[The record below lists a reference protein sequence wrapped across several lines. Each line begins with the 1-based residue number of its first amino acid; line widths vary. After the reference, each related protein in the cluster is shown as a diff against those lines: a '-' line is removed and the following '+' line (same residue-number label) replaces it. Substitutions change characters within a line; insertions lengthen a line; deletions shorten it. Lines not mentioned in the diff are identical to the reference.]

1 MKQLSFEEKEAI
13 RAQLQAYVS
22 RYPSQ
27 NKAVN
32 SLGISAGTISTILN
46 GRFDNIS
53 DEMFLRIRALTTPS
67 RPADWAICETAAF
80 RELTLLFEDAQA
92 SGNVSWVVGNAGVG
106 KTTAAHEYAAAHDNA
121 FVISCSEDMRRGDF
135 IREMARVLGIR
146 LPQSSLRDKLVAVT
160 DHLQV
165 MDRPLLIFD
174 EGDKLMDSVFY
185 YFISIYN
192 ALEGRCGIVFLST
205 GYIRRRMSIG
215 LDYNKKGYDEIFSR
229 IGRRFID
236 LTPASGHEVAA
247 VCRANGL
254 DTEAAIAEVLK
265 ESRTVVS
272 KASAPWERKQ
282 QQDYFDMRRVRK
294 SVYKNRLLART
305 KRNPVQTPTE

>member
-32 SLGISAGTISTILN
+32 SLGISAATASTILN

-53 DEMFLRIRALTTPS
+53 DEMFLRIRALTAPS

-146 LPQSSLRDKLVAVT
+146 LPQSSLRDKLMAVT
-160 DHLQV
+160 DELRV
-165 MDRPLLIFD
+165 LERPLLIFD

-185 YFISIYN
+185 YFIW
-192 ALEGRCGIVFLST
+192 ARLQQEGL
-205 GYIRRRMSIG
+205 RR
-215 LDYNKKGYDEIFSR
+215 
-229 IGRRFID
+229 D
-236 LTPASGHEVAA
+236 LLAHRAA
-247 VCRANGL
+247 VHRPHARLGPRGGGRMPRQRPRHRGGHRRGAEGVAHRGIEGVGAVGAQTTAGLLRHAPRAQVGVQEPPPRPH
-254 DTEAAIAEVLK
+254 EA
-265 ESRTVVS
+265 
-272 KASAPWERKQ
+272 
-282 QQDYFDMRRVRK
+282 
-294 SVYKNRLLART
+294 
-305 KRNPVQTPTE
+305 